1 MNQSSILVVDDDPNN
16 FDVIETFLN
25 EPEYQLYYAA
35 SGPEAIA
42 SLDSYNP
49 DLILLDVM
57 MPGIDGIEVC
67 RQIKAMS
74 KWQALPIIMVTALDS
89 KSDLA
94 RCLNAG
100 ADDFISKPVNSL
112 ELRARVKAML
122 RLKHQYDELQGLLKM
137 REDMVKMLI
146 HDLRNPLSNIFLCLE
161 LLKNPKLPGEKR
173 DQKLAGIY
181 LSSLELQG
189 YIDELLQIS
198 LIESGKIR
206 LNRTE
211 VEVSDLIQM
220 SLGKFPDIA
229 ARKNQ
234 SLITKLPESPS
245 RKVSVD
251 VPLFQR
257 VLDNLISN
265 AIKFSPSQ
273 SQILIKGDLLNSGGV
288 KIQVIDSGKGVPDE
302 LQQKIFEKYEIGTVM
317 PDIAQ
322 IGLGLAFCK
331 MVVDA
336 HGGEIGVRNNQPT
349 GAIFEITLAP

>member
-1 MNQSSILVVDDDPNN
+1 MNPSSILVIDDEPNN
-16 FDVIETFLN
+16 FDVIETFLS
-25 EPEYQLYYAA
+25 EQEYQLYYAD
-35 SGPEAIA
+35 SGKQVIA
-42 SLDSYNP
+42 SLDIYQP

-57 MPGIDGIEVC
+57 MPDIDGIEVC
-67 RQIKAMS
+67 RQIKALS
-74 KWQALPIIMVTALDS
+74 KWQAIPIIMVTALDS
-89 KSDLA
+89 KADIA

-100 ADDFISKPVNSL
+100 ADDFISKPVNAL
-112 ELRARVKAML
+112 ELRARVNAML
-122 RLKHQYDELQGLLKM
+122 RIKHQYDELQRLLQM
-137 REDMVKMLI
+137 REDMVQMLV
-146 HDLRNPLSNIFLCLE
+146 HDLRNPLSNIFICLE
-161 LLKNPKLPGEKR
+161 LLKNPKFSEEKR
-173 DQKLAGIY
+173 DRKLDQIY

-198 LIESGKIR
+198 LIESGKMR

-211 VEVSDLIQM
+211 VEVSDLIQT
-220 SLGKFPDIA
+220 SLGKFQAIA

-234 SLITKLPESPS
+234 SLISQFPRETK
-245 RKVSVD
+245 RKISVD
-251 VPLFQR
+251 VTLLQR
-257 VLDNLISN
+257 VLENLISN
-265 AIKFSPSQ
+265 AIKFSPLN
-273 SQILIKGDLLNSGGV
+273 SQILIKGDLLASGGV

-349 GAIFEITLAP
+349 GAIFEITLTP